1 MRRFTTTFPRCAR
14 YPELK
19 SRRGRVLA
27 RLSIPWAVF
36 ISLLFATPAVAEEDP
51 REAELAEIRR
61 SIAQLETRVAEM
73 RGRETSIEDRLRRVG
88 VELEL
93 QEIQLTEATAAHELA
108 VARAEGAETE
118 IARLEVALAE
128 TRGDLGRR
136 IAGLYRLG
144 RQGYLRLFLS
154 LDPDA
159 DLLPAIRQLRFLVRR
174 DRTTIER
181 YTETRDRLADERRR
195 LAAERREM
203 ALWQEREQ
211 ERRDS
216 LAATRQRQQRLL
228 ARVSRQRQQ
237 LIEQARELQQKERR
251 FARLIESL
259 SGGLLKPLDGVPI
272 QDFRGALDWP
282 FRGEVTSPFGP
293 RLDPR
298 YRTEVPHNG
307 IDVATATGAEIR
319 SIFPGQVLYSSQFE
333 GYGPMV
339 VLHHPGRAFTLYAGL
354 AELTVAK
361 GDTLE
366 LGAVLG
372 TATDVLYFEIRVDGK
387 PHDPLDWLR

>member
-1 MRRFTTTFPRCAR
+1 MPQVPRRQRTIWKINSAPLFLTF
-14 YPELK
+14 LL
-19 SRRGRVLA
+19 LA
-27 RLSIPWAVF
+27 APLA
-36 ISLLFATPAVAEEDP
+36 AEADP

-61 SIAQLETRVAEM
+61 SIARLETRVAAM
-73 RGRETSIEDRLRRVG
+73 RGRETSIEDRLQRVG

-93 QEIQLTEATAAHELA
+93 QEIQLTEATAAHQLA
-108 VARAEGAETE
+108 AARADDAETE
-118 IARLEVALAE
+118 IARLEAALVE
-128 TRGDLGRR
+128 IRDDLRRR

-181 YTETRDRLADERRR
+181 YTETRDRLATERQR
-195 LAAERREM
+195 LATERREM
-203 ALWQEREQ
+203 ALWQAREQ
-211 ERRDS
+211 ERRDT
-216 LAATRQRQQRLL
+216 LATSRRRQQRLL
-228 ARVSRQRQQ
+228 AQVTRERQQ
-237 LIEQARELQQKERR
+237 LIEEARELQEKERR

-259 SGGLLKPLDGVPI
+259 SGGLLKPLDGAPI

-307 IDVATATGAEIR
+307 IDVATAAGAEVR

-361 GDTLE
+361 GDTLD

-372 TATDVLYFEIRVDGK
+372 TATEVLYFEIRVDGK
-387 PHDPLDWLR
+387 PHDPLEWLR